1 MDMGLVI
8 YIFRNSI
15 MQLIILS
22 LPVLLIGMLVGL
34 VISVI
39 QATTSLQEQTLTFVP
54 KIIAILMTI
63 IFLGPWMLTSMQE
76 FTMKII
82 LMIPQMVK

>member
-1 MDMGLVI
+1 MDLGLAV

-15 MQLIILS
+15 VQLIMMAS
-22 LPVLLIGMLVGL
+22 PVLLIGMIVGL

-54 KIIAILMTI
+54 KIVAILGTI
-63 IFLGPWMLTSMQE
+63 IFLGPWMMGSMQQ
-76 FTMKII
+76 FAVRII
-82 LMIPQMVK
+82 SLIPDMVK